1 MSNNYEYYDIT
12 YPFIDNTMK
21 SAKGGIQ
28 NIQLYVYK
36 YPDGIKGTP
45 IGLFLTSITT
55 GTTVVLTFEVRFTDG
70 VEPITVNVT
79 KGAQIFTGSTSWCT
93 LTVKA
98 VHKLFKTDATFTA
111 NNMVEP
117 CCCIWAIKMDSI
129 FTAKDENGNPVLID
143 PKLIGKNWSVTYG
156 NGTIEING
164 LYPADAEVDDVDRGI
179 VSINGLT
186 AETISIK
193 TSSSLSL
200 TTGRSTITIGAPQ
213 NE

>member
-28 NIQLYVYK
+28 NIQLYVHK

-55 GTTVVLTFEVRFTDG
+55 GPTVVLTFEVRFTDG
-70 VEPITVNVT
+70 VETLTVNVT
-79 KGAQIFTGSTSWCT
+79 RGTRIFTSSTSWCT

-98 VHKLFKTDATFTA
+98 VHKLFKTDASFTA

-143 PKLIGKNWSVTYG
+143 PKLIGKNWSVTYS

-164 LYPADAEVDDVDRGI
+164 LYPADAEVDDVDLGI